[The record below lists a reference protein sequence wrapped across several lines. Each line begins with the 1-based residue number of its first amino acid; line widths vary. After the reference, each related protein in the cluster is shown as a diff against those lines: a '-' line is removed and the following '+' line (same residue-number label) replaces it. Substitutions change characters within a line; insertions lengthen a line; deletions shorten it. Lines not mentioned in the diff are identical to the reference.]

1 MARARFRRLALAAAL
16 LFSPPFALTPA
27 RAAPTDAQLAA
38 ARELFADAE
47 SDEDAGQW
55 LGALEK
61 LRRVSRVKET
71 AGVRYHEALCEE
83 HLGRLASALGDY
95 TAAEAQ
101 ARAENAQDV
110 MQPVAKQLA
119 ELGPRVPRLT
129 IRVAPDAGTATVRL
143 DGAAVAPGLVGTAIP
158 VDPGMH
164 QVSRAEIGHLE
175 MLVDRI
181 DRGVTG
187 AFDVNCD
194 LTTQL
199 LAGHRRSLSSSRLNG
214 NRVVRHRG
222 CSQRAGIVY
231 VEHLSQFEI
240 GGPGDGTQ

>member
-16 LFSPPFALTPA
+16 LLSPPLALTPA

-83 HLGRLASALGDY
+83 HLGRLASALSDY

-119 ELGPRVPRLT
+119 ELAPRVPRLT

-143 DGAAVAPGLVGTAIP
+143 DGAAVAPGLVGTAIA

-164 QVSRAEIGHLE
+164 RVQATAPGRPPATAA
-175 MLVDRI
+175 
-181 DRGVTG
+181 VTLQEHDTIVLDMNF
-187 AFDVNCD
+187 ATASDAPN
-194 LTTQL
+194 Q
-199 LAGHRRSLSSSRLNG
+199 SP
-214 NRVVRHRG
+214 VV
-222 CSQRAGIVY
+222 
-231 VEHLSQFEI
+231 
-240 GGPGDGTQ
+240 